1 MLIADDHALFR
12 AGVRS
17 LLASLADAEVVA
29 EAETGAQA
37 VELARTSEP
46 SVVLMDIQMPDMNG
60 IEATRQILSDNPQV
74 GVIIVTMFE
83 DDDSVFAAM
92 RAGAR
97 GYVLKGAGQ
106 DEFMRAIAAVANGEA
121 LYDPKIAK
129 RILQFFN
136 TSRRDLPLNVFPD
149 LTEREREVLDLIA
162 SGHTNP
168 VIAKRLSISDKT
180 VRNHITNI
188 FSKLQVTDRVQAV
201 MRARSVGFGK
211 SEVDPDARPSDPDA

>member
-1 MLIADDHALFR
+1 LTTPIRVLIADDHALFR
-12 AGVRS
+12 AGVRA
-17 LLASLADAEVVA
+17 LLASVPGGDVVAQVVA
-29 EAETGAQA
+29 EAKTGAEAVAMARECQA
-37 VELARTSEP
+37 T
-46 SVVLMDIQMPDMNG
+46 VVLMDIQMPDMNG
-60 IEATRQILSDNPQV
+60 IEATRRILADDPQV
-74 GVIIVTMFE
+74 GVIIVSMFE

-106 DEFMRAIAAVANGEA
+106 DELMRAITAVANGEA
-121 LYDPKIAK
+121 LYDPKIAQ

-149 LTEREREVLDLIA
+149 LTDRERDVLDLIA
-162 SGHTNP
+162 SGHTNA
-168 VIAKRLSISDKT
+168 VIARRLSISDKT

-201 MRARSVGFGK
+201 MRARSAGFGK
-211 SEVDPDARPSDPDA
+211 NEG